1 MSLPTDPYYRFLASL
16 DAGRLNLV
24 RDLKRDYGASG
35 SAQTTTGSMTA
46 GSNVL
51 TLAAPIDFQ
60 DGQAVA
66 IVHAGPGPYQVGTT
80 TALSAPNG
88 LSIAPQITN
97 GYSSTPPSATQNYT
111 YYVAALDDRG
121 GITAAT
127 SVTTSAAT
135 YASLSWVFWLKVS
148 WSAVVGAAGY
158 AVWGDASNPP
168 SSQGWLGITYN
179 TDWVDLGQG
188 PEGNQVSYE
197 ASVVYPASPP
207 TAPLGQTLFTSI
219 VSGAGTT
226 SVTLSNSPAQSG
238 TQSVFHDDTI
248 PLSSA
253 LGDLKAGAIGTI
265 EIPENTTIYVQGIVQ
280 DGLVGKTIRGQNR
293 YTSVIKSLPGVS
305 ANTLLLTN
313 PSDVTVAD
321 LSIDGNKVNT
331 VYASAGDNE
340 DDSNGLVLRE
350 NASYC
355 TVERIEAKNT
365 WMSPL
370 KLGGTQTSY
379 TSTRCK
385 VLDCNVS
392 NGGDQG
398 ISLWN
403 STYNQVGDCNVVQG
417 GWSGL
422 SLTQSSFC
430 NVMNVVS
437 KFNTYYFNAP
447 NSEGH
452 AFSIEGAHNNT
463 FANCI
468 GLYSGAWAFHVGVG
482 PFTNLNPLNNTW
494 LGGTLG
500 RSRRTGQGI
509 AAGGCKGLKIIG
521 ANIWGNSGEGVTG
534 GDDAVFS
541 SCSISHNGSNA
552 ADSGMTGTTFNG
564 CLIKGNMSEGIAPY
578 AGGSSYNE
586 NIKILNCTFEWNKN
600 TAIDVQS
607 TQNFSLIG
615 NSVECIIATN
625 FQETLTVQAA
635 SNGMISTVGGTS
647 AEMVGVQLSTEP
659 EGIGTVFVYEDN
671 AGALG
676 AQIGNI
682 VWNELNE
689 YEVDWP
695 QTQNSTTYAAG
706 SNVIVQYM
714 TTLNPSSIPVANAV
728 SNTHQVGNNGIAVT
742 TSSSVNSSDGVIKD
756 NHVADSPYQ
765 PYLIANL
772 SHSEI
777 AGNRARNCSSN
788 TFDFQGVT
796 YCDIHDNEAVDNQNT
811 AFLFENGGAGCTN
824 NRVHDNHAVDDRGAS
839 AQMQHGFVETGSAND
854 NDFYNNVILGSTS
867 NAMTLIG
874 SASTA
879 RNNPGY
885 NPVGALT
892 VPTVGASPWTYT
904 NSNNVPVTLYVSG
917 GTVTEIAQYG
927 VSLGLV
933 AGAFPLEVGQSV
945 TVTYTAAPTVA
956 LIGA

>member
-1 MSLPTDPYYRFLASL
+1 MSMRLYPTESPIQQAVNL
-16 DAGRLNLV
+16 GLV

-51 TLAAPIDFQ
+51 TLADPIDFQ
-60 DGQAVA
+60 NGQAVA
-66 IVHAGPGPYQVGTT
+66 IVHAGPGPYQIGTT
-80 TALSAPNG
+80 TALSAPTG

-111 YYVAALDDRG
+111 YHVAALDDRG

-265 EIPENTTIYVQGIVQ
+265 EIPENTTIYVQGIAQ

-331 VYASAGDNE
+331 GYASAGDNE

-370 KLGGTQTSY
+370 KLGGMQTSY

-385 VLDCNVS
+385 VLDSNVF

-398 ISLWN
+398 ISMWN
-403 STYNQVGDCNVVQG
+403 STYNEASDCNIDQG
-417 GWSGL
+417 GWAGF

-430 NVMNVVS
+430 AVTNVIS
-437 KFNTYYFNAP
+437 KYNTYYFNAP

-452 AFSIEGAHNNT
+452 AFAIEGAHNNT
-463 FANCI
+463 FGDCI
-468 GLYSGAWAFHVGVG
+468 GLYSGAWSLHVGVG
-482 PFTNLNPLNNTW
+482 PFNNLSPSNNTW

-500 RSRRTGQGI
+500 RSRRTGQGV
-509 AAGGCKGLKIIG
+509 AAGGCKGFKMVG
-521 ANIWGNSGEGVTG
+521 ANIWGNSGEGITG
-534 GDDAVFS
+534 GTDALYE

-552 ADSGMTGTTFNG
+552 ADSGMTDTTFLA
-564 CLIKGNMSEGIAPY
+564 CLVKGNMSEGIAPY
-578 AGGSSYNE
+578 AGGSSYNG
-586 NIKILNCTFEWNKN
+586 NVKILGCAFNWNKN
-600 TAIDVQS
+600 TAVDMQS
-607 TQNFSLIG
+607 TQNFTISD
-615 NSVECIIATN
+615 NTVECNVTTN
-625 FQETLTVQAA
+625 FQETLTIQTAT
-635 SNGMISTVGGTS
+635 NGMVSTFGGTS
-647 AEMVGVQLSTEP
+647 AEMVGVVLSTIP
-659 EGIGTVFVYEDN
+659 EGIGAVFLYEDN
-671 AGALG
+671 SGSLG
-676 AQIGNI
+676 AAIGNL
-682 VWNELNE
+682 VWNELDE
-689 YEVDWP
+689 YEVDFP
-695 QTQNSTTYAAG
+695 ATQNGTTYTVG
-706 SNVIVQYM
+706 QSVIAQYISSWDA
-714 TTLNPSSIPVANAV
+714 TQIPSANAV

-742 TSSSVNSSDGVIKD
+742 TSSSVNSSDGVIK
-756 NHVADSPYQ
+756 NNYVVNSPYQ

-772 SHSEI
+772 AHSEI

-788 TFDFQGVT
+788 TFDFQGIS
-796 YCDIHDNEAVDNQNT
+796 YCDVHDNEAVDNQNT
-811 AFLFENGGAGCTN
+811 AFLFENGSAGCTD
-824 NRVHDNHAVDDRGAS
+824 NRVHDNRAVDDRGAS
-839 AQMQHGFVETGSAND
+839 AQMQYGFVESGSANG
-854 NDFYNNVILGSTS
+854 NDFYNNVIFGNTS
-867 NAMTLIG
+867 SAMTLIG
-874 SASTA
+874 STSVA
-879 RNNPGY
+879 RNNVGY

-892 VPTVGASPWTYT
+892 APTVGASPWTYT
-904 NSNNVPVTLYVSG
+904 NDNNVRATLYVTG
-917 GTVTEIAQYG
+917 GTVTSIAQYG
-927 VSLGLV
+927 VTTGLI
-933 AGAFPLEVGQSV
+933 AGAFALEVGQSV
-945 TVTYTAAPTVA
+945 TVTYTAAPTAA